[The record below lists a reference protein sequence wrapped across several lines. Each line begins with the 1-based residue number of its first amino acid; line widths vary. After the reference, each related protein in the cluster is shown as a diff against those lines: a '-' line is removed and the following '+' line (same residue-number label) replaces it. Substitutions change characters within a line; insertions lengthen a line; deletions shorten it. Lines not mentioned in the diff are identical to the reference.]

1 MNKSSNKYIDIKTSK
16 LAIMGLG
23 YVGLP
28 LAIEFGK
35 KRSTIGF
42 DINKDRINELKNN
55 QDSNFQISNE
65 EFKNSIDLKFTS
77 NIDDIKDCNIFIV
90 AIPTPV
96 NKKNKPDL
104 SLLNKSCDMIGSIIK
119 KVIW

>member
-1 MNKSSNKYIDIKTSK
+1 
-16 LAIMGLG
+16 MGLG

-35 KRSTIGF
+35 KRRTIGF

-55 QDSNFQISNE
+55 QDSSFQISNE

-104 SLLNKSCDMIGSIIK
+104 SL
-119 KVIW
+119 